1 MTSSLNSGSP
11 APSINVQHWLRG
23 DPLSNFQ
30 LGKIYIPVFVS
41 TTCSGC
47 GPALARLAPLQEQ
60 YRDIGIEV
68 IGIVANKRTA
78 TVDEAL
84 AEVDAWVTEW
94 LPNANIRI
102 GFDYSGEMDK
112 HWMDASL
119 TFHVPQ
125 AFVVDRDGS
134 IVFIGPPHLLD
145 EVLPKVIDGS
155 WRASAEAKNAEK
167 ERVAAAE
174 IDAPENALRRR
185 IRAATD
191 IEDWETALSA
201 IEEGIILFPDNI
213 RFHQKHVEI
222 LIGVMRDM
230 EAGWIALV
238 QFARTAIERNS
249 DDWLLAA
256 MQDLFGPIY
265 DYSGLPLAERL
276 PLGKD
281 LSERIQILCP
291 QLDALSRAESYET
304 IAFYYHESGDKDR
317 AVDLIEQALN
327 LVDGASLP
335 DVEKHEWMV
344 HLLHTLAEY
353 KGEQVCYGGICAA
366 PRKQC

>member
-1 MTSSLNSGSP
+1 MKMTSCLGIDSP

-30 LGKIYIPVFVS
+30 LGKIYIPAFVS

-47 GPALARLAPLQEQ
+47 GPALARLAQLHEQ

-68 IGIVANKRTA
+68 IGIVTA
-78 TVDEAL
+78 DEAP
-84 AEVDAWVTEW
+84 AEVDAWVTKW

-102 GFDYSGEMDK
+102 GFDHSGEMDK
-112 HWMDASL
+112 DWLKASL
-119 TFHVPQ
+119 TFHVPK
-125 AFVVDRDGS
+125 AFIVDRDGR
-134 IVFIGPPHLLD
+134 IAFIGDLVKLED
-145 EVLPKVIDGS
+145 VLPKVIDGS
-155 WRASAEAKNAEK
+155 WRASAEAKNAEE
-167 ERVAAAE
+167 ERIAEAE
-174 IDAPENALRRR
+174 IHAPQRALLRR
-185 IRAATD
+185 IRGATE
-191 IEDWETALSA
+191 IEDWKTALSA

-249 DDWLLAA
+249 EDWLLAA
-256 MQDLFGPIY
+256 LQDLFGPIY
-265 DYSGLPLAERL
+265 DYSGLPLAERSSMA
-276 PLGKD
+276 KE
-281 LSERIQILCP
+281 LSERILRLYP
-291 QLDALSRAESYET
+291 QHDAPFRYHSYLT
-304 IAFYYHESGDKDR
+304 IAFYYHESGDDDR
-317 AVDLIEQALN
+317 AVDLIEQALKF
-327 LVDGASLP
+327 VDGEALP
-335 DVEKHEWMV
+335 DVEKHERMAQ
-344 HLLHTLAEY
+344 LLHTLAEY